1 MSNYSVESVLTDE
14 ALFNDFNWNRSSLID
29 FGDFMR
35 NEGIKDKKPIVISIF
50 LHEQRIYQVGLEGS
64 SAENDVWV
72 SRKVNTIKA
81 TKHASIYLRAQIEG
95 EVKSRLGIENNLGD
109 LAICGGG
116 MPILKSNELVGI
128 VVISGLPHYEDHLYI
143 VDNFKKWSKNNG
155 I

>member
-1 MSNYSVESVLTDE
+1 MSNYSVESVLADE
-14 ALFNDFNWNRSSLID
+14 ALFNDFSWNRASLID

-50 LHEQRIYQVGLEGS
+50 YYEQRIYQVGLEGS
-64 SAENDVWV
+64 STENDIWV
-72 SRKVNTIKA
+72 NRKVNTVKA
-81 TKHASIYLRAQIEG
+81 TRHSSIFLRAQLEG

-116 MPILKSNELVGI
+116 MPILKSDQLEGI
-128 VVISGLPHYEDHLYI
+128 VVISGLPHYEDHLFI
-143 VDNFKKWSKNNG
+143 VENFKKWSKNYG